1 MKYLCYVL
9 LGIVSYFIG
18 NILFAKIFSHVYH
31 GDVTKSEKGTS
42 GNPGT
47 LNMWRKFGFLPGILT
62 FIFDMIKGLTPTLIA
77 YLTFGKLGCNPE
89 IAVYIA
95 GFCVVLGHI
104 FPITAKFK
112 GGKGIATSIGV
123 FLVVNWK
130 FALIAFVVMVVCML
144 FIKFASICTLGF
156 VLACSIAELV
166 VCNPANWVN
175 YIFIC
180 GILTLVFVAHRG
192 NIKRL
197 LTGKENKTELWRM
210 VKGIFK
216 KKNKTQ
222 TALETQNNAAQ
233 TEQPTQAL
241 ENQSTQENMA
251 DENK

>member
-1 MKYLCYVL
+1 MIYLYYVL

-18 NILFAKIFSHVYH
+18 NILFAKIFSHAYH
-31 GDVTKSEKGTS
+31 GDVTKSAQGTS

-62 FIFDMIKGLTPTLIA
+62 FVFDMIKGLTPTLIA
-77 YLTFGKLGCNPE
+77 YLTFGKLGCNPD
-89 IAVYIA
+89 IAVYVA

-104 FPITAKFK
+104 FPVTSKFK

-123 FLVVNWK
+123 FLVINWK
-130 FALIAFVVMVVCML
+130 LALVAFVLMVTGML

-156 VLACSIAELV
+156 VLACSIVELIR
-166 VCNPANWVN
+166 CNPNNWVN

-216 KKNKTQ
+216 KRNKTQ
-222 TALETQNNAAQ
+222 QVQNQKNVAITEEKEQQTQIN
-233 TEQPTQAL
+233 EI
-241 ENQSTQENMA
+241 EK
-251 DENK
+251 NK